1 MTLTTPPMTALSF
14 VLDDRSGVETADA
27 LGRTLHQHAV
37 TGVALRAVRRL
48 ASSVAETVD
57 QEFGAVAATMLELDL
72 GDVLVSGWRK
82 HADLTESARRTFD
95 VPGSE
100 EVHALASHRIAST
113 YHPNVDLYMDDLLV
127 NSFEFELHIVFD
139 LTALAA
145 VVRAGDLV
153 SIRGGDCTADVTLRL
168 EGAHLAHRRHRLD
181 LGLVVPLRH
190 PIPLV
195 DKAALA
201 PPVTHPSQLPRQR
214 RQQQETN

>member
-1 MTLTTPPMTALSF
+1 MMTLTTPPMTALSF
-14 VLDDRSGVETADA
+14 VLDDDSGGESAAA
-27 LGRTLHQHAV
+27 LGRTLHLHAV
-37 TGVALRAVRRL
+37 TGSALRAVRHL

-72 GDVLVSGWRK
+72 GDALVSGWRK
-82 HADLTESARRTFD
+82 HAELTESARRTLD

-113 YHPNVDLYMDDLLV
+113 YRPHVDLYMDDLLV
-127 NSFEFELHIVFD
+127 NSFEFELQICFD

-181 LGLVVPLRH
+181 LGVVVPLRH

-195 DKAALA
+195 DQAALA
-201 PPVTHPSQLPRQR
+201 APMADSSVFPRQR
-214 RQQQETN
+214 R